1 MAQRSL
7 RQKLIDRDGF
17 VICVELTGGPGYNFK
32 PVAQFLRDARD
43 AATADWADAFDFS
56 ALTFPQNPG
65 GTPNIEPTDAL
76 FRLQKEDLLG
86 ALDYVPHLTCK
97 DHNVAGL
104 TSALATYRS
113 ADIEALLVM
122 TGDKPIG
129 AQGVFE
135 LDSIGALQ
143 LVTRFNRASLLGAR
157 PDALDQAHQFFPAA
171 AVSCFKYTEAGQMQQ
186 YYKLEKKIAAGA
198 RFFITQVG
206 WDWRK
211 SQELFRYLRE
221 QQLDVPVLGNVFL
234 LSTQTPA
241 PRLMHDAKLAGCF
254 VSDALFAQVQR
265 ESVSQHIERAA
276 QQIAMYRDLGAA
288 GVDIA
293 GVHDYP
299 TFTRLLER
307 AAQIGASW
315 QEHQANLHWPPA
327 GGGFYRYDEDG
338 RPVPLS
344 QPPKPLKQKFFNGM
358 HRALLDPDH
367 RGFHGLKKVMSA
379 LGAEKADGRAART
392 FNSTEKWFKYLLFD
406 CEECGDCFLPENFGH
421 CTMGGCEKG
430 LANIP
435 CGDCTADGRCGNNL
449 ERPCVGEKIYL
460 AAAAE
465 ADGRERLRS
474 ALHPPRKTALQHT
487 SSILNYLFARD
498 HTMPNALISIG
509 ESIHASI
516 PKTGAVMKQLHA
528 LGERAYREESRALK
542 YVHALI
548 ASQAEDG
555 ADYIAVNVDAFG
567 ESDPQLCVDLMV
579 TYVDLVRQWGGG
591 VPVCID
597 SSDDHA
603 LIAGLKAWY
612 DTDQPV
618 KPPLVNSIKTY
629 TLETLMPLR
638 AEYPFSFVGLL
649 VSEEA
654 AAGPGGSYSVDQ
666 LVALAEQL
674 FSAATERYGFQ
685 AEEIFFDSTVFPLA
699 IDMPMTP
706 DTPGYTYRAF
716 ETIKR
721 IKQDARMKGVHCS
734 LGISNS
740 VRDLPGRRIGVC
752 RAYVAKAM
760 EYGLDAGIVNVAH
773 HYGTI
778 PPDPELL
785 EMVDAFARLDG
796 SAESLNRAIAHMSRF
811 CEQNRKPPQ

>member
-1 MAQRSL
+1 MTQKGL
-7 RQKLIDRDGF
+7 KQKLIDRDGF
-17 VICVELTGGPGYNFK
+17 VICVELTGGPGFNFK
-32 PVAQFLRDARD
+32 PVTQFLRDAQEAKPAEWSRE
-43 AATADWADAFDFS
+43 FDFT

-65 GTPNIEPTDAL
+65 GTSNIEPTDAL
-76 FRLQKEDLLG
+76 YRLQQEGLLKD
-86 ALDYVPHLTCK
+86 LDYLPHLTCK

-104 TSALATYRS
+104 TSSLATYRS
-113 ADIEALLVM
+113 ADIETLLVM

-135 LDSIGALQ
+135 LDSVGALQ
-143 LVTRFNRASLLGAR
+143 LVTRFNWASLLKA
-157 PDALDQAHQFFPAA
+157 PPEQLEQTHQFFPAA
-171 AVSCFKYTEAGQMQQ
+171 AISCFKYTEAGQMQQ

-211 SQELFRYLRE
+211 SQELFTYLHDRH
-221 QQLDVPVLGNVFL
+221 LDVPVLGNVFL
-234 LSTQTPA
+234 LSTETPA
-241 PRLMHDAKLAGCF
+241 PRLMHDMKLAGCF
-254 VSDALFAQVQR
+254 VSDALYAQVQR
-265 ESVSQHIERAA
+265 ETVSQHIERAA
-276 QQIAMYRDLGAA
+276 QQVAMYRGLGAA

-293 GVHDYP
+293 GVHKFE
-299 TFTRLLER
+299 TLNRILHR
-307 AAQIGASW
+307 AIEIGSDW
-315 QEHQANLHWPPA
+315 QDQKANLHWPPA
-327 GGGFYRYDEDG
+327 EGGFYLFDDDG
-338 RPVPLS
+338 HSIPLS
-344 QPPKPLKQKFFNGM
+344 QPKKPVKQKLFNGM

-367 RGFHGLKKVMSA
+367 HGFHGFKKVMST
-379 LGAEKADGRAART
+379 LGADRDEGLVART
-392 FNSTEKWFKYLLFD
+392 FTSSEKWIKSLVFD

-421 CTMGGCEKG
+421 CTLGGCEKG
-430 LANIP
+430 LANVP

-449 ERPCVGEKIYL
+449 ERPCVGEKVYL

-465 ADGRERLRS
+465 PDGREHLRN
-474 ALHPPRKTALQHT
+474 AINRPRKTALRHS

-528 LGERAYREESRALK
+528 LGDDAYTQDSGALRYLRAL
-542 YVHALI
+542 I
-548 ASQAEDG
+548 ESQADDG

-567 ESDPQLCVDLMV
+567 ESDPQLTVTLMV
-579 TYVDLVRQWGGG
+579 DYIKLVRRWGRG

-629 TLETLMPLR
+629 TIDTLMPLR
-638 AEYPFSFVGLL
+638 QDYVFSFVGLL
-649 VSEEA
+649 VGEDA
-654 AAGPGGSYSVDQ
+654 ATGPGGSYSVDQ
-666 LVALAEQL
+666 LFSLAEQL
-674 FSAATERYGFQ
+674 FSAATERYGFKP
-685 AEEIFFDSTVFPLA
+685 EEIFFDSTVFPLA
-699 IDMPMTP
+699 IDMPMSP

-721 IKQDARMKGVHCS
+721 IKNETRMKGVHCS

-773 HYGTI
+773 HYGSV
-778 PPDPELL
+778 PPDPDLL
-785 EMVDAFARLDG
+785 AMVDAFAKLDG
-796 SAESLNRAIAHMSRF
+796 SAEPLNHAIALMSRF
-811 CEQNRKPPQ
+811 CEQNRKPAQ

>member
-7 RQKLIDRDGF
+7 KQKLVDQDGF
-17 VICVELTGGPGYNFK
+17 VVCVELTGGPRFNFE
-32 PVAQFLRDARD
+32 PVAQFLRNAQDAD
-43 AATADWADAFDFS
+43 TTAWSDEFDFT
-56 ALTFPQNPG
+56 AITFPQNPG
-65 GTPNIEPTDAL
+65 GTANIEPTDAL
-76 FRLQKEDLLG
+76 FRLQQEDLLG
-86 ALDYVPHLTCK
+86 ELDYVPHLTCK
-97 DHNVAGL
+97 DHNAAAL
-104 TSALATYRS
+104 ASSLATYRS
-113 ADIEALLVM
+113 AGIESVLVM

-143 LVTRFNRASLLGAR
+143 LVTRCNRASLLGAR
-157 PDALDQAHQFFPAA
+157 PEVLDQAHQFYPAG

-186 YYKLEKKIAAGA
+186 YYKMEKKIAAGA

-211 SQELFRYLRE
+211 SQELFTYLDK
-221 QQLDVPVLGNVFL
+221 QNLDVPVIGNVFL
-234 LSTQTPA
+234 LSTKTPA
-241 PRLMHDAKLAGCF
+241 PRLMHDVKLAGCF
-254 VSDALFAQVQR
+254 VSDALYAQIQS
-265 ESVSQHIERAA
+265 ETVSQHIERAA
-276 QQIAMYRDLGAA
+276 QQVAMYRGLGAG

-293 GVHDYP
+293 GIHDFE
-299 TFTRLLER
+299 TFNRILGR
-307 AAQIGASW
+307 AVQIGKDW
-315 QEHQANLHWPPA
+315 QDHQKNLYWPPA
-327 GGGFYRYDEDG
+327 DGGFYLFNPDG
-338 RPVPLS
+338 QPIPLS
-344 QPPKPLKQKFFNGM
+344 QPKKPAKQRFFNGM

-367 RGFHGLKKVMSA
+367 CGFHGFKKAMTV
-379 LGAEKADGRAART
+379 LGADKDTGFAGRAVT
-392 FNSTEKWFKYLLFD
+392 SSEKWFKYLLFD

-421 CTMGGCEKG
+421 CTLGGCEKG
-430 LANIP
+430 LANVP
-435 CGDCTADGRCGNNL
+435 CGDCTPDGRCGNNL
-449 ERPCVGEKIYL
+449 ERPCVGEKVYL

-465 ADGRERLRS
+465 VDGRERLRN
-474 ALHPPRKTALQHT
+474 AIHPPRKTELRHT

-498 HTMPNALISIG
+498 HTMSNALISIG

-516 PKTGAVMKQLHA
+516 PKTGAIMRQLHA
-528 LGERAYREESRALK
+528 LGEGAYTQDSASLAYIRAL
-542 YVHALI
+542 I
-548 ASQAEDG
+548 ESQAEDG

-567 ESDPQLCVDLMV
+567 ESDPQLTTALMID
-579 TYVDLVRQWGGG
+579 YIKLVRRWGHG

-597 SSDDHA
+597 SSDDNA

-612 DTDQPV
+612 DTNQPV
-618 KPPLVNSIKTY
+618 MPPLVNSIKTY
-629 TLETLMPLR
+629 TLDTLMPLR
-638 AEYPFSFVGLL
+638 ADYEFSFVGLL

-654 AAGPGGSYSVDQ
+654 AAGPGGSYTVDQ

-674 FSAATERYGFQ
+674 FSAATERYGFKP
-685 AEEIFFDSTVFPLA
+685 EEIYFDSTVFPLA

-721 IKQDARMKGVHCS
+721 IKNDARMKGVHCS

-773 HYGTI
+773 HFGSV
-778 PPDPELL
+778 PPDAELL
-785 EMVDAFARLDG
+785 DMVDAYAKLDG
-796 SAESLNRAIAHMSRF
+796 SAEALNHAIAIMSRF
-811 CEQNRKPPQ
+811 CEQNRKPAQ